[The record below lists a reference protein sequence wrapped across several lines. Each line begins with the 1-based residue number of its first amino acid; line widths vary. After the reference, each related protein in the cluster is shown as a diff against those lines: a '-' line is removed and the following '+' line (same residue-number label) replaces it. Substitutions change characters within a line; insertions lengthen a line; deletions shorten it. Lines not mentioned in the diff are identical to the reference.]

1 MANALFKGDLAEV
14 SFGKETGFVLTGTG
28 DATGWQHSASAG
40 NTSTILIGTAA
51 YFHTGANAVVELPD
65 NILVG
70 CTMKITGGT
79 SFGSDDYAST
89 RRVYYITAND
99 TTAGTI
105 TIQPSLATATS
116 TNAGTGDIL
125 SIESFKAP
133 TFDAAMSDAA
143 NSQKVMT
150 DQFIG
155 LLNEFQLPE
164 PEIDVRKQHV
174 IGMGRDVNVITSGRE
189 TLDGGSLQLN
199 AHTLRWLKYALGG
212 HTAKSNG
219 SCSTTAAGTNAVTQA
234 PFNIGS
240 DGSVTGRAQ
249 LQSATGATGGDYT
262 AIATSGTVFTGLDTA
277 LGTSAAGTNCFIGA
291 KAESVATAAAT
302 LTSKAV
308 FAVTSGT
315 AAGVLKVTNGGTTY
329 YASYTSMGSTNDLTI
344 SGIAD
349 IDSGAAALVIADK
362 CIVLM
367 PPLDGAC
374 AIGDIRLDVG
384 ATVRAM
390 FSAGDYVQIIDKDTH
405 QIPGESTDGTPA
417 TLFKHE
423 IRRVIA
429 ASGDYIY
436 VEEPFTFA
444 HAVTSCGIDRLRY
457 SSDDS
462 LGSAHIASTGQLQNG
477 VSHTIFGHSTLPS
490 FTIEQSFRN
499 SDVTPGGEQLLRLYS
514 GCKVQDAEVTA
525 DTEGELKL
533 TANYR
538 AARHYTDTGGMFAP
552 HRMFDNT
559 ANTATNRKVCG
570 IAVDGEKPYLFQ
582 DISVEVFGKPVL
594 RGTEFSFS
602 VDNGNTDRWFIRGYE
617 GTTSDTDQVTH
628 GGTQMPLDITE
639 AQRNYTFSFK
649 AMVEDDVLWEELRT
663 RRHHQNTN
671 DITIRLKKV
680 GSHATRQSAVIT
692 IEDYTI
698 VKADHQVPSDKGPI
712 IAEVELIVRH
722 LKVTEESPYYIL

>member
-14 SFGKETGFVLTGTG
+14 SFGKETGFALTGTG
-28 DATGWQHSASAG
+28 SATGWQHSASAG
-40 NTSTILIGTAA
+40 NTSTILIGTGA
-51 YFHTGANAVVELPD
+51 YFHTGSGTDVELPD

-125 SIESFKAP
+125 LIESFKAP
-133 TFDAAMSDAA
+133 TFDAAMSDAT

-212 HTAKSNG
+212 HTAKSQG
-219 SCSTTAAGTNAVTQA
+219 SMATYSSSTNTTTH
-234 PFNIGS
+234 PFNIVTS
-240 DGSVTGRAQ
+240 DPSSTGRAEKISNGNAVDI
-249 LQSATGATGGDYT
+249 SAVAGSTN
-262 AIATSGTVFTGLDTA
+262 FTGLDG
-277 LGTSAAGTNCFIGA
+277 LSGIAAGDNLLIGA
-291 KAESVATAAAT
+291 DVASVSSTTATMT
-302 LTSKAV
+302 GNSLNHFSVKN
-308 FAVTSGT
+308 T
-315 AAGVLKVTNGGTTY
+315 AGGVLKVGNGSGTVLY
-329 YASYTSMGSTNDLTI
+329 GSYTGISSNDLQ
-344 SGIAD
+344 GIAD
-349 IDSGAAALVIADK
+349 IDTGAATAALVASK
-362 CIVLM
+362 CIVLL
-367 PPLDGAC
+367 PPLAAAC
-374 AIGDIRLDVG
+374 SIGDIRLNVG
-384 ATVRAM
+384 ATLRAL

-429 ASGDYIY
+429 ASGDFIY

-444 HAVTSCGIDRLRY
+444 HAVNSCGIDRLVY
-457 SSDDS
+457 SSDNS
-462 LGSAHIASTGQLQNG
+462 LGSAHIASTGELQNG

-538 AARHYTDTGGMFAP
+538 AARHYTDTGSMFAP

-594 RGTEFSFS
+594 RGTEFSLS

-617 GTTSDTDQVTH
+617 GTTSDTDQVSH

-639 AQRNYTFSFK
+639 AQRNYTFAFK
-649 AMVEDDVLWEELRT
+649 AMIEDDVLWEELRT

-698 VKADHQVPSDKGPI
+698 TKADHQVPSDKGPI
-712 IAEVELIVRH
+712 IAEVELVVRH

>member
-14 SFGKETGFVLTGTG
+14 SFGKETGFVLDGLNNAT
-28 DATGWQHSASAG
+28 TGWSHLSTSG
-40 NTSTILIGTAA
+40 NTSVIKVGTSA
-51 YFHTGANAVVELPD
+51 YFHTGSGTIHEIPD

-70 CTMKITGGT
+70 CTLKITGGGN
-79 SFGSDDYAST
+79 FASDDYAST

-99 TTAGTI
+99 TSAGTI
-105 TIQPSLATATS
+105 TVQPNLATAASVNGNT
-116 TNAGTGDIL
+116 TDIL
-125 SIESFKAP
+125 LIESFKAP
-133 TFDAAMSDAA
+133 TFDAAMSDAT

-155 LLNEFQLPE
+155 LLNEFNLPE

-189 TLDGGSLQLN
+189 TLDGGSIALN

-219 SCSTTAAGTNAVTQA
+219 SYSTIAAGSHTVSQA
-234 PFNIGS
+234 PFNIGA
-240 DGSVTGRAQ
+240 DATVTGRAE
-249 LQSATGATGGDYT
+249 LQSASGTAGDYS
-262 AIATSGTVFTGLDTA
+262 AIATSGTVFTGLDSVSSTTGA
-277 LGTSAAGTNCFIGA
+277 NVLIGA
-291 KAESVATAAAT
+291 KVASTTGATST
-302 LTSKAV
+302 LTAKTV

-315 AAGVLKVTNGGTTY
+315 AAGVLKVNNSGTTA
-329 YASYTSMGSTNDLTI
+329 YASYTSMSGSGNLTI
-344 SGIAD
+344 NGIAD
-349 IDSGAAALVIADK
+349 IDTGAAALALVANK
-362 CIVLM
+362 CVVLM
-367 PPLDGAC
+367 PPLAEAC

-384 ATVRAM
+384 ATLRAL

-417 TLFKHE
+417 TVFKHE

-457 SSDDS
+457 QSDSS
-462 LGSAHIASTGQLQNG
+462 LGSAHIASTGELQNG
-477 VSHTIFGHSTLPS
+477 VSHTIFGHTTIPS
-490 FTIEQSFRN
+490 FSIEQSFRN
-499 SDVTPGGEQLLRLYS
+499 SDATPGGEQLLRLYS
-514 GCKVQDAEVTA
+514 GCKVQDAEITA

-538 AARHYTDTGGMFAP
+538 AARHYTDTGSMFAP

-582 DISVEVFGKPVL
+582 DISVEVFGAPVL

-617 GTTSDTDQVTH
+617 GTSADTDQVPH

-649 AMVEDDVLWEELRT
+649 AMVEDDVLWEEMRT

-671 DITIRLKKV
+671 DIVLRLNKP
-680 GSHATRQSAVIT
+680 GSAATRQSAVIT

-698 VKADHQVPSDKGPI
+698 VKAEHQVPSDKGPI
-712 IAEVELIVRH
+712 IAEVELAVRH